1 MIKAAESSDFGAIMF
16 ANYEN
21 DKSILVSFA
30 SEENTLAIT
39 IYKRSQQLIYLL
51 VAI

>member
-1 MIKAAESSDFGAIMF
+1 MF
-16 ANYEN
+16 AKYEK

-51 VAI
+51 VATS